1 MEFNEGVFKI
11 NGRDYRKELLD
22 EHGLYCLSLAIE
34 CQEEIGKTTKRLDI
48 LKIASKALIATLEQ
62 KLNAVETNSTRV
74 TAQGTAS
81 KDIPQTTAEVP
92 EEKPAE
98 FPANLPEELRIN

>member
-1 MEFNEGVFKI
+1 MEFNESVFKI
-11 NGRDYRKELLD
+11 NGREYRIELLD
-22 EHGLYCLSLAIE
+22 QHGLYCLSLAKE

-48 LKIASKALIATLEQ
+48 LKIASGALIATLEQ
-62 KLNAVETNSTRV
+62 KLNAVEANSTRI

-81 KDIPQTTAEVP
+81 KDIPQTTAEIP

-98 FPANLPEELRIN
+98 FPTNLPVELRIN